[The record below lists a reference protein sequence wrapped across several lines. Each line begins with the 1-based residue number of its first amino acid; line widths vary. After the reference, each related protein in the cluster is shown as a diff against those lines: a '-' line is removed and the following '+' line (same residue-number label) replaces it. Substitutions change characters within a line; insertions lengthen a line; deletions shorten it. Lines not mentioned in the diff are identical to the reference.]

1 MNVAEQDYRIW
12 KNEDFVIEYT
22 ITSSLWDEILIN
34 DFYEKLNKILNE
46 IYEQTGLVSH
56 NSKILISISFSGDKK
71 VMELNNYFRKKKSAT
86 NVLSFP
92 SNYKLN
98 NTIFLGDIIF
108 SIETIIRE
116 AKRDNKS
123 LQNHLIHLFIHAVLH
138 LLGYDHKSDAQAER
152 MENLEI
158 AILKTLNINNPYD

>member
-12 KNEDFVIEYT
+12 KNENFVIEYT

-34 DFYEKLNKILNE
+34 DFHEKLNKVLDE
-46 IYEQTGLVSH
+46 IYKQTDLISN
-56 NSKILISISFSGDKK
+56 NSKTLISISFSGDKK
-71 VMELNNYFRKKKSAT
+71 VMELNNCFRKKKSAT

-92 SNYKLN
+92 SNYKFN
-98 NTIFLGDIIF
+98 NTLFLGDIIF
-108 SIETIIRE
+108 SIETIIKE

-123 LQNHLIHLFIHAVLH
+123 LQNHLTHLFIHAVLH
-138 LLGYDHKSDAQAER
+138 LLGYDHDSDAQAER

-158 AILKTLNINNPYD
+158 SILKTLNINNPYD

>member
-1 MNVAEQDYRIW
+1 MNVAEKDYRIW
-12 KNEDFVIEYT
+12 KNENFVIEYT

-34 DFYEKLNKILNE
+34 DFHEKLNKILDE
-46 IYEQTGLVSH
+46 IYEQTGLISN

-71 VMELNNYFRKKKSAT
+71 VMELNNYFRKKKLAT

-92 SNYKLN
+92 SNYKFN
-98 NTIFLGDIIF
+98 NTLFLGDIIF

-123 LQNHLIHLFIHAVLH
+123 LQNHLTHLFIHAVLH
-138 LLGYDHKSDAQAER
+138 LLGYDHESHAQAER

-158 AILKTLNINNPYD
+158 AILKTLNINNPYE